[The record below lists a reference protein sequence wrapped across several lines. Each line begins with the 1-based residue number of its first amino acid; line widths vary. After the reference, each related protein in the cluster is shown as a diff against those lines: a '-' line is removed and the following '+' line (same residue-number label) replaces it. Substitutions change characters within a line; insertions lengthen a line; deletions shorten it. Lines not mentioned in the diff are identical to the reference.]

1 MPVLISSTVQ
11 KGVEVPLV
19 SQCDDVP
26 SVTVLIHSYICCVA
40 QQGSFTLYVRVRDRD
55 SSFSEGYSD
64 DNVDEF
70 SITRTMSPG
79 SNSGELRF
87 TGTTGKTLK
96 LRFEV
101 DCNPNYYGSSC
112 TTHCVAQDNNGGHF
126 TCGSNGQKICIE
138 GWSDPSNQ
146 CLTGEL
152 LYIQQNVYTI
162 QNRVSVYMWFFNCM
176 VLCESGPSICLVYT

>member
-1 MPVLISSTVQ
+1 MLN
-11 KGVEVPLV
+11 
-19 SQCDDVP
+19 
-26 SVTVLIHSYICCVA
+26 HSYICCVA

-70 SITRTMSPG
+70 FITRTMSPG
-79 SNSGELRF
+79 SNSGQLRF
-87 TGTTGKTLK
+87 TGATGKALT

-152 LYIQQNVYTI
+152 LYIQQNVYTT

-176 VLCESGPSICLVYT
+176 VLCESGPSICLVYTYVCGCPCSHL